1 MAQRRFIPETPEALT
16 ADWLNDVLA
25 PADPVQ
31 SLTQTVLGEGEGL
44 MGDILRLTLSRASG
58 ATDSLVA
65 KLPKLENRTV
75 GELLGAYE
83 REILF
88 YQNFGDTL
96 PVRCPK
102 LLYADF
108 DRDRGSENQEV
119 ILRKADALPRWT
131 NAITTRLG
139 RWIAASKKRR
149 YLLLIEDVGGAEPG
163 NQVAGASRERCR
175 LVLEQM
181 AKLHAAYWNDDR
193 LKGQFWLLPMDVDM
207 RMRHSMSVQAR
218 PAFDALF
225 SETAPKLAAYLDD
238 GKAHG
243 IEHTQQLAQGPTT
256 LLHYDL
262 RLDNLMFDVR
272 GERDEVIFI
281 DWQLVRRGHPAY
293 DLAYFLS
300 SAVTDED
307 SATELIDHYHQ
318 ALESNGVAGYSRE
331 RLQADYATALRVVA
345 MSLSSVDQVDVGDG
359 RGRELLTGWMH
370 RLANRLAADG

>member
-1 MAQRRFIPETPEALT
+1 MAERRFIPETPEALT

-65 KLPKLENRTV
+65 KLPKLENRTI

-175 LVLEQM
+175 AVLEQM

-225 SETAPKLAAYLDD
+225 PESAARLAPYLDE
-238 GKAHG
+238 GREHG
-243 IEHTQQLAQGPTT
+243 IEHTQQLAAGPTT
-256 LLHYDL
+256 LLHHDL
-262 RLDNLMFDVR
+262 RLDNLMFE
-272 GERDEVIFI
+272 GEEVIFI

-300 SAVTDED
+300 SAVTDEG
-307 SATELIDHYHQ
+307 SAEELINHYHQ
-318 ALESNGVAGYSRE
+318 ALCGNGVSGYSRAQ
-331 RLQADYATALRVVA
+331 LHNDYATALRVVA

-359 RGRELLTGWMH
+359 RGRELLSGWMH